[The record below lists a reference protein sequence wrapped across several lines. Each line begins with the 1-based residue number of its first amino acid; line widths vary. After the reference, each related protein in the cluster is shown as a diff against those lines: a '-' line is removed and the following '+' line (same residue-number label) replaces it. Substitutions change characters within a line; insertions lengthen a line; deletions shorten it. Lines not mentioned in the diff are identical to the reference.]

1 MKKKSVACAT
11 GAISLAM
18 VLSMA
23 ACGTE
28 PVSFD
33 REAKAFDAPDATI
46 SVDAKTDK
54 KSARYNL
61 SDTLFGVFLED
72 INYASYAL
80 DDNLLVNHSFETPQG
95 KRNNASVTANH
106 YGWRAEDGAS
116 LAVKENQS
124 DGPLGTL
131 YKDYQNQYVNGG
143 YAVFTATADGGKLI
157 NAGYADPA
165 MAVKEGTQYLFSA
178 FIRNDGGALAELKLA
193 VKDGQKTYASGT
205 IAVQGDGWVKY
216 QKMLTAEATG
226 TEGLYFELSVSGACR
241 LALDGVKLETQDAAL
256 GIKNYVYEAIEQL
269 SPKFIRFPGGC
280 VIEGVDEGTAYDW
293 KNSIGAVARTR
304 ESTGDDVPAFEYT
317 LNDEGNTKTVTT
329 YGEQI
334 TRRANTDIWQGGNN
348 YYEMEY
354 GIGFYDYFLLC
365 EKLGASPVPVISC
378 GLSDQ
383 GGLQNAWG
391 KSAHALA
398 GRHGNKIADYI
409 QDALDLVCFANGS
422 VDSDD
427 ENEARWA
434 RIRTDMGHPAP
445 FGLKYLGIGN
455 EQYGNYYETYYQK
468 FLEAFAQAKGE
479 NALYGEVELIVG
491 NAMTLGDCQN
501 TAVSSS
507 STGMAQRAALSYLNS
522 QSPVI
527 DTVAEYGIHD
537 QHYYMNFLD
546 FFKNTEMY
554 DGYARPEEDGY
565 NYYNVFV
572 GEYSANSYSSGGSS
586 YDPKEEWTNSWITAL
601 SEAAMMTA
609 YERNGDIIKLAA
621 YAPMFASLNGSRQ
634 WNVDMMYFTNTEIVR
649 TTNYYVQQLFMRNQG
664 KYLLKNQS
672 IAYAD
677 GFAKTYELAGHN
689 GRKENISK
697 LYYTASLNA
706 DGDIVLKIVNASG
719 EDINVNVAVSNARLK
734 GTARVT
740 ALQNDDMKAV
750 NRSSGEAV
758 APQSYTAGAFGKK
771 LGYTAKK
778 YSVTAIVFDVK

>member
-1 MKKKSVACAT
+1 MKKAGIACAA
-11 GAISLAM
+11 GVLSLAM

-23 ACGTE
+23 ACNNG
-28 PVSFD
+28 PVVFD

-46 SVDAKTDK
+46 SLDAKTDK
-54 KSARYNL
+54 KNARYNI

-80 DDNLLVNHSFETPQG
+80 DDNLLVNYSFETPQG
-95 KRNNASVTANH
+95 RRNNASVTANNF
-106 YGWRAEDGAS
+106 GWRTEGGAS
-116 LAVKENQS
+116 LTVKENQS

-143 YAVFTATADGGKLI
+143 YAVFTAPAGGKLI
-157 NAGYADPA
+157 NTGYADPA
-165 MAVKEGTQYLFSA
+165 MAVTKGTQYVFSA
-178 FIRNDGGALAELKLA
+178 FIRNDGGAPAEMTLA
-193 VKDGQKTYASGT
+193 VKDAQKTYASGT
-205 IAVQGDGWVKY
+205 VSVQGDGWVKY
-216 QKMLTAEATG
+216 QKTLTAEETG
-226 TEGLYFELSVSGACR
+226 TQGLYFEIAASGACT
-241 LALDGVKLETQDAAL
+241 LSLDGVKLETKDATL
-256 GIKNYVYEAIEQL
+256 GIKNYVYEAIEEL

-293 KNSIGAVARTR
+293 KNSIGAVAQTND
-304 ESTGDDVPAFEYT
+304 SKGDFVPVFEYT
-317 LNDEGNTKTVTT
+317 LNDEGQTKTVTT
-329 YGEQI
+329 YGEQL
-334 TRRANTDIWQGGNN
+334 TRRANTDIWQGGS

-354 GIGFYDYFLLC
+354 GVGFYDYFLLC

-391 KSAHALA
+391 RSAHALA

-422 VDSDD
+422 VNSSD

-434 RIRTDMGHPAP
+434 QIRTDMGHPAP

-455 EQYGNYYETYYQK
+455 EQFDLYFENYYQK
-468 FLEAFAQAKGE
+468 FLEAFVAAKEE
-479 NALYGEVELIVG
+479 NPLYGGVELIVG

-501 TAVSSS
+501 TAIS
-507 STGMAQRAALSYLNS
+507 STSTGVAQRAARTYL
-522 QSPVI
+522 QSRAPVI
-527 DTVAEYGIHD
+527 DTVSEYGIHD

-546 FFKNTEMY
+546 FFKNTTMY
-554 DGYARPEEDGY
+554 DGYARPDEDGY

-572 GEYSANSYSSGGSS
+572 GEYSANSVSSGGAS
-586 YDPKEEWTNSWITAL
+586 YGAKDEWANSWITAL

-621 YAPMFASLNGSRQ
+621 YAPMFASLNGARQ

-677 GFAKTYELAGHN
+677 GFAQTYELAGHN

-719 EDINVNVAVSNARLK
+719 DDLDLNVAISNARLR
-734 GTARVT
+734 GTATIT

-750 NRSSGEAV
+750 NSGSGEAV

>member
-1 MKKKSVACAT
+1 M
-11 GAISLAM
+11 
-18 VLSMA
+18 
-23 ACGTE
+23 
-28 PVSFD
+28 
-33 REAKAFDAPDATI
+33 
-46 SVDAKTDK
+46 
-54 KSARYNL
+54 
-61 SDTLFGVFLED
+61 
-72 INYASYAL
+72 
-80 DDNLLVNHSFETPQG
+80 
-95 KRNNASVTANH
+95 TANH

-422 VDSDD
+422 VDSAD